1 MTDHQCRAG
10 RRCRGRSR
18 REDASGSLVWVPAE
32 TVERSSLCELCRE
45 QVARAAFEAEDL
57 WTGLHALLGHLGS
70 GRSGR
75 RSPGPKSP
83 VPINVHTDALMV
95 ELEDR
100 LDRAS
105 EVVRERM
112 AATAAPAGD
121 RQARV
126 ARDARFVM
134 ANVAELVAVPRF
146 DATRWADSGETWGEC
161 EMDGVD
167 LALDLLDVV
176 SRARSRVGITRR
188 RDRMPVPCPQCEH
201 DTLGRWVGGEVVDCL
216 TCHAVWSEEEYRRLT
231 MVLAEDYRGLV

>member
-1 MTDHQCRAG
+1 MTDHECRAG
-10 RRCRGRSR
+10 RWCRGRSR
-18 REDASGSLVWVPAE
+18 REDAEGRLVWAPAE
-32 TVERSSLCELCRE
+32 TVERSTLCTPCRE
-45 QVARAAFEAEDL
+45 HVARAAFEAEDV
-57 WTGLHALLGHLGS
+57 WTGLHALIGHLGS

-100 LDRAS
+100 LDRAA

-112 AATAAPAGD
+112 AVTASPAGD

-134 ANVAELVAVPRF
+134 ANVVELVAVPRF
-146 DATRWADSGETWGEC
+146 DATRWAESGEWWGEV

-167 LALDLLDVV
+167 LALDLVTVV
-176 SRARSRVGITRR
+176 DKARSRVGITRR

-201 DTLGRWVGGEVVDCL
+201 DTLGRWVGGEVVDC
-216 TCHAVWSEEEYRRLT
+216 TNCHATWSEDEYRRLT
-231 MVLAEDYRGLV
+231 LVLAENYRGLV